1 MSCDPEFELWCC
13 CTLYNELFL
22 CSFLLQEAAT
32 SRKRV
37 SALGLMFPMQTGQWV
52 LMTLIGPWVV
62 DQHQAGKQD
71 HQLIIQLEH
80 LLVSFHDK
88 LIF

>member
-1 MSCDPEFELWCC
+1 
-13 CTLYNELFL
+13 
-22 CSFLLQEAAT
+22 
-32 SRKRV
+32 
-37 SALGLMFPMQTGQWV
+37 MFPMQTGQWV

-80 LLVSFHDK
+80 LLEHMHLLK
-88 LIF
+88 LRVLGRMVRLPG